1 MPKAPEDFDK
11 NDAPPKKRRGRP
23 PGAKNKP
30 SKSKQKDCDQV
41 DNTLD
46 RIRKA
51 TDAAETT
58 TTVYPEFYYP
68 DIDPPECNLC
78 FFRFDDP
85 IKEGK
90 ELTRCFHCNRLQH
103 VLCLKSGPCHCN
115 D

>member
-1 MPKAPEDFDK
+1 MLKTNRKAPEEFDK
-11 NDAPPKKRRGRP
+11 NDASPKKRRGRP

-30 SKSKQKDCDQV
+30 KATTGSGSKSKQKDSDDCDQV

-46 RIRKA
+46 RIRKS

-68 DIDPPECNLC
+68 ECKLSL
-78 FFRFDDP
+78 FRFDDP

-90 ELTRCFHCNRLQH
+90 
-103 VLCLKSGPCHCN
+103 
-115 D
+115 

>member
-1 MPKAPEDFDK
+1 MQKLFSARWKRKAPEDFDK
-11 NDAPPKKRRGRP
+11 NDASPKKRRGRP

-30 SKSKQKDCDQV
+30 KATTGSGSKSKQKDSDDCDQV

-46 RIRKA
+46 RIRKS

-90 ELTRCFHCNRLQH
+90 
-103 VLCLKSGPCHCN
+103 
-115 D
+115 

>member
-1 MPKAPEDFDK
+1 MCVTSSVELKTKRKAPEDFDK
-11 NDAPPKKRRGRP
+11 NDTPPKKRRGRP
-23 PGAKNKP
+23 PGAKNNPKATTGSG
-30 SKSKQKDCDQV
+30 SKSKQKDSDDCDQV

-90 ELTRCFHCNRLQH
+90 
-103 VLCLKSGPCHCN
+103 
-115 D
+115 